1 MRHIQIQDRTLCT
14 PETSYSFK
22 DKLEIARLLAR
33 AGVDTIELPS
43 IEDPKADGLLV
54 RTVAAFAKDCRLSV
68 AVGLTEDGVGAA
80 AASLATAAKPVLR
93 VELPLSTVGMEY
105 VCHKKAPQMA
115 EYAAGLVAAA
125 KATGIEV
132 EFCALDAT
140 RANQELLR
148 QVLVRAAEA
157 GANSV
162 ALFDSAA
169 ALLPDAFAAFAASFT
184 DLGLPLSVSCSDQT
198 SLAAAEAV
206 LAVNAGAVS
215 VKTSAAGGMTSL
227 AAFAGILRDRGND
240 WDLTSGLCYTEMERI
255 AGQIAWIIGGK
266 TTERPTILTE
276 EDARLHLDQNDDA
289 AAVTAAAEGLG
300 YDLSE
305 EDARQVYEEFRRV
318 AAKKKVGARELEAI
332 VASAAGQVPPTYTL
346 VNFAVNTG
354 NVMAAS
360 AQITL
365 QKGGEILRGIAVGD
379 GPIDA
384 AVLAIEQVIGRR
396 FELDDF
402 QIQSVTQGKEAV
414 GSALVRLR
422 WGGKLYS
429 GNGISTDIIGA
440 GIRAYLNAVNKI
452 VFGEM

>member
-1 MRHIQIQDRTLCT
+1 MRRIQIQDRTLCT
-14 PETSYSFK
+14 PEASYSFK

-33 AGVDTIELPS
+33 AGVDAIELPP

-68 AVGLTEDGVGAA
+68 AVGLTPEGVAAA
-80 AASLATAAKPVLR
+80 AASLATASHPVLR
-93 VELPLSTVGMEY
+93 VEVPLSTVGMEY
-105 VCHKKAPQMA
+105 VCHKKAPQMGDF
-115 EYAAGLVAAA
+115 AAGLVTAA
-125 KATGIEV
+125 KAAGMEV
-132 EFCALDAT
+132 EFCAMDAT
-140 RANQELLR
+140 RADPELLG
-148 QVLVRAAEA
+148 QVLSRAVEA
-157 GANSV
+157 GADGL

-169 ALLPDAFAAFAASFT
+169 ALPPDGFAAFAAEYGG
-184 DLGLPLSVSCSDQT
+184 LGLPLSVCCSDQT
-198 SLAAAEAV
+198 SLAAAGAV
-206 LAVNAGAVS
+206 LAAKAGACA
-215 VKTSAAGGMTSL
+215 VKTAAAGGVTPL

-240 WDLTSGLCYTEMERI
+240 WGLASGLRYTELDRI
-255 AGQIAWIIGGK
+255 AGQIGWIIGGK
-266 TTERPTILTE
+266 KTERPASLTQDE
-276 EDARLHLDQNDDA
+276 GRLHLDQNDDL
-289 AAVTAAAEGLG
+289 AAVTAAAESLG

-305 EDARQVYEEFRRV
+305 EDARRVYEEFRRV

-332 VASAAGQVPPTYTL
+332 VATAAGQVPPTYTL
-346 VNFAVNTG
+346 INYAVNTG

-360 AQITL
+360 AQIAL
-365 QKGGEILRGIAVGD
+365 QKDGEVLRGIAVGD

-402 QIQSVTQGKEAV
+402 RIQSVTQGKEAV

-452 VFGEM
+452 VFGEV